1 MPHTKKDKNLM
12 KTKSLLLGFLLIVIV
27 NFSCKNPS
35 GFNKPDDS
43 LDAGRE
49 FIRAVLDGDYT
60 KGELYILPNDEDIRL
75 YKDYTSFMKKRTGK
89 ELIDLKQSNII
100 INKVEQISDSVTII
114 NYYNSSV
121 KKPVDIKLVYQNKE
135 WWVDFSYTFSGNL
148 PIVE

>member
-1 MPHTKKDKNLM
+1 M
-12 KTKSLLLGFLLIVIV
+12 KTKYLLIGFLVLALV

-60 KGELYILPNDEDIRL
+60 KGELYILPNDEDISL
-75 YKDYTSFMKKRTGK
+75 YKNYISFMKKRTGK

-114 NYYNSSV
+114 NYYNSSS
-121 KKPVDIKLVYQNKE
+121 KKPVDLKLVFQNKE

>member
-1 MPHTKKDKNLM
+1 M
-12 KTKSLLLGFLLIVIV
+12 KTKSFLLGFLLIVIV
-27 NFSCKNPS
+27 SFACKNPS